1 MVNGAGAVRA
11 RAQMHA
17 EKTQFLSMASRGGL
31 STPSGWAWSRRIG
44 RIRSGRRR
52 EAASRDWRE
61 INFARCHVAHP
72 PILRKCPPTPIPMPR
87 PAAGTIGVCWTR
99 NQVSGVAGDTL
110 VEHQWAELHTAV
122 RTFHRSKQ
130 DYAARDLG
138 DMMPRACLFTE
149 ASHEQVDAMMTRL
162 GARWGDGNEGH
173 GSRTELDGN
182 SLFND
187 VLPASDAEAYLLQ
200 AAKRT
205 GAAGHVRTLLSTL
218 GAVEF
223 RKTLLHSNLAAKLLS
238 RLGRIL
244 HIARAPYEST
254 LFLDDDVAFC
264 PSAAPLVSEALAAA
278 ARADGLRF
286 KPDVRMVEGYLWAQ
300 RLNYTWNLG
309 CERGDVYN
317 VSDVA
322 RAGRRDELVR
332 TCLNS
337 MPASTT
343 CRIGEPREQLRQGSR
358 AMLTRGRA
366 SMSPIDW
373 CKESGWTD
381 RGCAACAVEC
391 GDRVDAAGAGYAE
404 HVACAPFS
412 ALGGSSVRKNGCRSG
427 AKLGVNGGA
436 IYVRFGR
443 GARTFSRDWARAYVR
458 TWVGKRRMKK
468 LGNVSR
474 GWAKDQGPLSTLVV
488 KACAAQ
494 AATNVSNEAPGWTI
508 APLWPGL
515 NTRPRSK
522 GGMPLGGPP
531 PLVVH
536 LHGLVAADPKER
548 ETLFRRIDMLCS
560 ADRPAVVQLAGKYEI
575 S

>member
-1 MVNGAGAVRA
+1 
-11 RAQMHA
+11 
-17 EKTQFLSMASRGGL
+17 
-31 STPSGWAWSRRIG
+31 
-44 RIRSGRRR
+44 
-52 EAASRDWRE
+52 
-61 INFARCHVAHP
+61 
-72 PILRKCPPTPIPMPR
+72 MPQSLVGM
-87 PAAGTIGVCWTR
+87 PGTIGVCWTR
-99 NQVSGVAGDTL
+99 NQVSGVASDAL
-110 VEHQWAELHTAV
+110 VEREWAEVHTAV
-122 RTFHRSKQ
+122 RTLHRSKQ

-138 DMMPRACLFTE
+138 DVMPRACLFTE
-149 ASHEQVDAMMTRL
+149 ASHEQVDAVMTRL
-162 GARWGDGNEGH
+162 DARLGYDKEGH
-173 GSRTELDGN
+173 GSHPKLDSGT
-182 SLFND
+182 LFDD
-187 VLPASDAEAYLLQ
+187 VFHASDAEAYLL
-200 AAKRT
+200 K
-205 GAAGHVRTLLSTL
+205 GADGSGTPDVARALLSTL

-223 RKTLLHSNLAAKLLS
+223 RNDTRRRSNLAVKLLS

-278 ARADGLRF
+278 ARADGLGF
-286 KPDVRMVEGYLWAQ
+286 KPDVRMVELYLWMQ
-300 RLNYTWNLG
+300 RPNYKWNLG
-309 CERGDVYN
+309 CERGDIYN
-317 VSDVA
+317 VSDEA
-322 RAGRRDELVR
+322 RAGRRAELVR
-332 TCLNS
+332 ACLNS

-343 CRIGEPREQLRQGSR
+343 CRIGEPRKQLRQGGS
-358 AMLTRGRA
+358 GRA
-366 SMSPIDW
+366 STSPMDL

-412 ALGGSSVRKNGCRSG
+412 ALGGSSVRKNGCRTG

-458 TWVGKRRMKK
+458 TWAGKRRMKK
-468 LGNVSR
+468 LGSVNR

-494 AATNVSNEAPGWTI
+494 AATNASKAATNVSNEAPGWTI

-522 GGMPLGGPP
+522 GGMPMGGPP

-536 LHGLVAADPKER
+536 LHGLVATDPKER
-548 ETLFRRIDMLCS
+548 KTLFRRIDMLCS
-560 ADRPAVVQLAGKYEI
+560 ADRPVRSASAQWSDSSEL
-575 S
+575 